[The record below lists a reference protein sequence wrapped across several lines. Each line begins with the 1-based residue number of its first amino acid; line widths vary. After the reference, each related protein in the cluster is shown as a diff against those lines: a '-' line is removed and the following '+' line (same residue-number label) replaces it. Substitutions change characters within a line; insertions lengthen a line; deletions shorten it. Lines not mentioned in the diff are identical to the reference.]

1 MFNVTVL
8 KIKDIVKYLVGTIIL
23 IGIIVYTTRF
33 FAYKPNEQ
41 KIEKK
46 QEKVSI
52 TETLKIRSNTLKKCL
67 NKTIPVMA
75 ELEKEKESK
84 KTTNNENKIF
94 ESFLETEISSIK
106 GMEETEKEKNQNE
119 DSNGSDN
126 KKNTSDENK
135 SDSNNSIT
143 EDEKIILASN
153 SGIKTEVVTPNPI
166 AENANVQYGKVKIKN
181 QTTYNLT
188 EVILNPNI
196 KIDNKNILIFHTHS
210 CESYTPS
217 EKYQYSQTGNYSTT
231 DKNYSV
237 IRVGNEL
244 ENYLKQYNINVI
256 HDTSYHDY
264 PSYTGSYT
272 RSLQTVENIL
282 KTNQSDIIIDLHRD
296 AVGSRPDY
304 APTVKIGEDYAAQ
317 IMFVIGTNE
326 GGLWHPNWQQNLK
339 FAVKVQ
345 QKAEEMYPGLFKPIM
360 LTKSRYNQHTGKYA
374 NIMEIGSTGNTLDQ
388 CLNSMKYLSAVLNEI
403 LK

>member
-106 GMEETEKEKNQNE
+106 GMEETEKEKNQTE

-166 AENANVQYGKVKIKN
+166 AENANVQYGNVKIKN

-188 EVILNPNI
+188 EDILNPNI

-217 EKYQYSQTGNYSTT
+217 EKYQYSQTGNYRTT

-339 FAVKVQ
+339 FAIKVQ